1 MNVSL
6 DDFRKHFELLS
17 DDALLETNRDEL
29 VPTAQQCYDAEVAR
43 RGLKTPEAEAED
55 PEVLP
60 SPEPEGGKLVHI
72 ETFIIPEEASLA
84 RGLLTSAEI
93 PFMMENELAP
103 LGGFQ
108 IQLLVPEDYVDD
120 AREILEHEITE
131 EELAAQAEAAGE
143 FGEEDEA
150 EEESG
155 EAKDPAEE
163 SAGDK

>member
-17 DDALLETNRDEL
+17 DAALLDTNRDEL
-29 VPTAQQCYDAEVAR
+29 VPNAQQCYDAEVAR
-43 RGLKTPEAEAED
+43 RGLKAPAAEPEE

-84 RGLLTSAEI
+84 RGLLSSAEI

-108 IQLLVPEDYVDD
+108 IQLLVPEDYVND
-120 AREILEHEITE
+120 AREILNHEMTE
-131 EELAAQAEAAGE
+131 EELAAQAEAAG
-143 FGEEDEA
+143 A
-150 EEESG
+150 EEEAT
-155 EAKDPAEE
+155 EQEPAEPG
-163 SAGDK
+163 A

>member
-6 DDFRKHFELLS
+6 EDFRKHFELLS
-17 DDALLETNRDEL
+17 DEALLETNREEL
-29 VPTAQQCYDAEVAR
+29 VEAAQQCYDAEMAR
-43 RGLKTPEAEAED
+43 RGLNAPEPEPEE

-60 SPEPEGGKLVHI
+60 TAEPEGGKLVHI

-84 RGLLTSAEI
+84 RGLLSSAEI

-120 AREILEHEITE
+120 AREILQHEVSE
-131 EELAAQAEAAGE
+131 EELAAQAEAAGG
-143 FGEEDEA
+143 FGEDAGEEESEDEVAQEEPA
-150 EEESG
+150 EEE
-155 EAKDPAEE
+155 EQ
-163 SAGDK
+163 

>member
-1 MNVSL
+1 MDVSL
-6 DDFRKHFELLS
+6 EDFRKHFELLS
-17 DDALLETNRDEL
+17 DDALLGTNRDEL
-29 VPTAQQCYDAEVAR
+29 VEAAQQCYDAEVAR
-43 RGLKTPEAEAED
+43 RGLQAPEAEPEE

-108 IQLLVPEDYVDD
+108 IQLLVPEDYADD
-120 AREILEHEITE
+120 AREILNHEITE
-131 EELAAQAEAAGE
+131 EELAAQAEAAGG
-143 FGEEDEA
+143 FEDEA
-150 EEESG
+150 AEEEAAG
-155 EAKDPAEE
+155 EKGAEE
-163 SAGDK
+163 T

>member
-6 DDFRKHFELLS
+6 EDFRKHFELLS
-17 DDALLETNRDEL
+17 DEALLETNRDEL
-29 VPTAQQCYDAEVAR
+29 VEAAQQCYDAEVAR
-43 RGLKTPEAEAED
+43 RGLKAPEAEPEE

-120 AREILEHEITE
+120 AREILSHEMTD

-143 FGEEDEA
+143 L
-150 EEESG
+150 EEETAEG
-155 EAKDPAEE
+155 EAVEEEEPAEPE
-163 SAGDK
+163 A

>member
-1 MNVSL
+1 MDVTL

-29 VPTAQQCYDAEVAR
+29 VEAAQQCYDAEIAR
-43 RGLKTPEAEAED
+43 RGLHAPDAEAGSEE

-120 AREILEHEITE
+120 ARAVLETEISE
-131 EELAAQAEAAGE
+131 EELAAQAEAAGG
-143 FGEEDEA
+143 F
-150 EEESG
+150 EEE
-155 EAKDPAEE
+155 EPAEE
-163 SAGDK
+163 VEEPAEGA